1 MMACIDDRFVRQ
13 AELIPRDRVDGL
25 LVTVVG
31 IGSVGRPLALMLAAC
46 GVRHL
51 QLIDPDVVELH
62 NVTSQG
68 FSVQDVGRSKVD
80 VLTNQIQNY
89 DSSVRVTGIKGI
101 FRKHEATGGV
111 IFCCVDSISSRSV
124 IWKAVAARTCFWA
137 DARMLG
143 ENLRILA
150 AADDTSRKHYPTTL
164 FEQSEAHVGRCTG
177 AKSTLYA
184 ASLAAALLMHQFS
197 RYLRGIAVDRDV
209 MVNLLAGE
217 MVAC

>member
-1 MMACIDDRFVRQ
+1 MTCIDDRFERQ
-13 AELIPRDRVDGL
+13 AELVPRERLDGL
-25 LVTVVG
+25 LVTVIGVG
-31 IGSVGRPLALMLAAC
+31 AIGRPLALMLAAC

-62 NVTSQG
+62 NVTTQG
-68 FSVQDVGRSKVD
+68 FSVQDVGRRKIE

-89 DSSVRVTGIKGI
+89 DSSVRVSGVQGI

-124 IWKAVAARTCFWA
+124 IWKAVAARTSFWA
-137 DARMLG
+137 DGRMLG
-143 ENLRILA
+143 ETLRILT
-150 AADDTSRKHYPTTL
+150 AADDASRKHYPTTL
-164 FEQSEAHVGRCTG
+164 FEQSEAHVGRCT

-184 ASLAAALLMHQFS
+184 ASVAAGIMIHQFT
-197 RYLRGIAVDRDV
+197 RYLRGITVDRDV

-217 MVAC
+217 WVAC